1 MGGSCTFLA
10 FFVLGPRLP
19 SGAGGRTGGPP
30 PTAAKGFT
38 GLRQLCCATRSLSR
52 SPRRRRT
59 GSPLPG
65 SHLTS
70 SDSARIWGRCLRPPH
85 PPGLASHGV
94 HASMASLL
102 RPPLRTFALKSSAP
116 CPPSR
121 SVFTL
126 ERKQKSPA
134 EARPL
139 FLKFSSGTAGKNV
152 PGHQK
157 TTSRRRRVSSKGR

>member
-30 PTAAKGFT
+30 PTAAKWFT

-70 SDSARIWGRCLRPPH
+70 SDSARIWGRCFRPPH

-102 RPPLRTFALKSSAP
+102 RPPLRTFALKSS
-116 CPPSR
+116 PPSSLPSR
-121 SVFTL
+121 ICRFESRPPALKRIERHATVPQATL
-126 ERKQKSPA
+126 KRG
-134 EARPL
+134 L
-139 FLKFSSGTAGKNV
+139 NHTYV
-152 PGHQK
+152 PQNPF
-157 TTSRRRRVSSKGR
+157 RAL